1 MVNSLCVS
9 TVLVSKAISVP
20 RPFSLNH
27 SQQRALSHHLFTS
40 RWQIGNYDNQYQLK
54 CLCLEK

>member
-1 MVNSLCVS
+1 MLKNDQSLCVS
-9 TVLVSKAISVP
+9 TVYVSKAISVP

-40 RWQIGNYDNQYQLK
+40 R
-54 CLCLEK
+54 